1 MAEIIITSENF
12 DSEVLNSPL
21 PVLVDFWAAW
31 CGPCR
36 MLAPSVA
43 KLSEE
48 YEGKVRVGKV
58 NVDEQM
64 ALAQEFGVSSIPTL
78 ILFDKG
84 EIKKQSIGLISYEEL
99 EALVK

>member
-31 CGPCR
+31 CGPCK
-36 MLAPSVA
+36 MLAPSVE

-48 YEGKVRVGKV
+48 YEGKVKVGKV

-99 EALVK
+99 ESFIK